1 MKYFSGHEASQ
12 ISNLSIQLRKK
23 CLQNLHSIKKWMMID
38 KNVFE
43 IMTLTNNLVLICS
56 NFKFYSLC
64 MIREICAF

>member
-1 MKYFSGHEASQ
+1 MKYFSGHEANQ

-23 CLQNLHSIKKWMMID
+23 CLQNFYSIKKWMMID

-56 NFKFYSLC
+56 KFYSLC